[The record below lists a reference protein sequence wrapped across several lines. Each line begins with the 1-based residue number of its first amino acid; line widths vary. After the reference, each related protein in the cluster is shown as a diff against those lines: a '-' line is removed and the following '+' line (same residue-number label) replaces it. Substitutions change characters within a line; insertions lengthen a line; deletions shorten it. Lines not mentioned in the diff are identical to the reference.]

1 MKARYLEPNIQF
13 DPHSRMG
20 HVEFRIRNVSAQTW
34 RPAEGFC
41 VGYQVFDAETGGLVA
56 DGARVVPE
64 RDLGP
69 GESARLGLTFHLPA
83 EDGRYQVFVSP
94 LNENVCWYYERDC
107 PFLLI
112 EGAMVDGRLGTRL
125 GWRISTKSRL
135 RRARVA
141 RAGVRA
147 FVYPVATIWRNRG
160 LIRAMVRHDILG
172 RYRGSFGGIFWTV
185 INPLL
190 LMLTYF
196 FVFGVVLETRFGT
209 DRSRSAFALYFLAGM
224 LPWLAFSEAA
234 GRSAQ
239 VLVEHRNFVKRLVFA
254 VETLPVNLVV
264 SGLVSECFLILLF
277 CVFLLAARGGLP
289 LSLVWLPLVVAPQIL
304 FTAGVSWFVAALG
317 VFVRDLAQLIGLLLT
332 LWFFMT
338 PICYPESS
346 LPSQFA
352 PLFANNPIYV
362 LVRSYRAI
370 LLEGR
375 PPDFGGLWKLWLV
388 AAAVFVL
395 GHAWFYKLR
404 KSFPDII

>member
-1 MKARYLEPNIQF
+1 MSAAYLDPTIQF
-13 DPHSRMG
+13 DPLSRMA
-20 HVEFRIRNVSAQTW
+20 HVEFAIRNDSAEIW

-41 VGYQVFDAETGGLVA
+41 VGYQVFDAETGGLITE
-56 DGARVVPE
+56 GARVAPE
-64 RDLGP
+64 RELGP
-69 GESARLGLTFHLPA
+69 GESARLRMIFHLPA
-83 EDGRYQVFVSP
+83 EEGRYQVFVSP
-94 LNENVCWYYERDC
+94 LRENVCWDYERDC

-112 EGAMVDGRLGTRL
+112 EGATVAGTLATTLR
-125 GWRISTKSRL
+125 WRVSTKSRL
-135 RRARVA
+135 RRARA
-141 RAGVRA
+141 RRAGVRA
-147 FVYPVATIWRNRG
+147 LVYPVVTIWRNRG

-172 RYRGSFGGIFWTV
+172 RYRGSFGGIFWAV

-209 DRSRSAFALYFLAGM
+209 DPSRSAFALYFLAGM

-239 VLVEHRNFVKRLVFA
+239 VMVEHRNFVKKLVFA

-277 CVFLLAARGGLP
+277 GVFLLAARGGLP
-289 LSLVWLPLVVAPQIL
+289 LSLVWLPLVVVPQIL

-317 VFVRDLAQLIGLLLT
+317 VFVRDLAQVIGLLLT
-332 LWFFMT
+332 LWFFLT

-346 LPSQFA
+346 LPPQFA
-352 PLFANNPIYV
+352 PLFAKNPIYV